1 MKITNIIP
9 KVFLDECLH
18 KIEKCYIMIEL
29 MFLKELMLI
38 KKAHQ
43 KSVMSVTISIFE
55 IVVSTKC
62 MQ

>member
-18 KIEKCYIMIEL
+18 KIEKCCIMIEL